1 MLKRL
6 IYTAGKHAKR
16 RQKKT
21 AYAEGESP
29 CAYAALIQDS
39 VSIIPNRRINTDFT
53 LVGFVVNVV
62 QLIRFQIVNSLY
74 CSHNDSSYSA
84 LVSFSHYIINIS
96 WDVRHHPSKAKIHI
110 YLQIASIL
118 IDFISF
124 LIKFSLTGNIFAIKM
139 RFV

>member
-1 MLKRL
+1 MLERL

-29 CAYAALIQDS
+29 CAYAALIQNS

-139 RFV
+139 RFM